1 MNKKDA
7 ISVLLLSYYMYC
19 PPISGGMKR
28 MFSPAF
34 HFNEDVKIEFSV
46 MYMSYSQEELMH
58 NESYFNKLGKMK
70 YSHGTL
76 TSQQFQFNYDSVPHD
91 FPKQVWKS
99 MNKDFLENIVNE
111 VTRNKYDIIQVTH
124 PQLAWV
130 VPKLRL
136 VTNAKII
143 MDCQNLE
150 WLVFKRWIKYARP
163 ADKERILDD
172 YKSLKNWEEMVVD
185 WFDDVFCISKVEQ
198 EILEA
203 TAKSAKLHYVPTGAG
218 VDDYAYTPKDKLR
231 DKPHDLLFI
240 GSMSWFPT
248 TDALT
253 WLIEKVMP
261 VVWDNSPYVKLEI
274 VGSGEP
280 DSDVVKLLRSD
291 TRITF
296 WGALE
301 NEIPLLHQSKV
312 FVSPIRI
319 GAGVRLKNPTAWIS
333 QIPVVATSISVEG
346 LECTNGED
354 VLIGDTPEEF
364 AKHIIN
370 LLENP
375 KLSSSLVD
383 GGLKTYK
390 DYYSTEKI
398 MSIWKNAYYSVVSVE
413 RNSNSITDLSINEGI
428 TFLSSFEQVD
438 EFVRTVDKFQYGG
451 QEYYDFIG
459 RHRVDYESFIRIFGK
474 SPPNCD
480 PFSPEYRDYE
490 MSFHKFLSGKDYS
503 VTLESRDVSE
513 AYIDMYE
520 GSLFGAESKAKKMR
534 LYADLLDICKPTH
547 GMAVL
552 EMGFAWGFLLEQFG
566 RCGCSCTGIDICEG
580 FANYARKLL
589 TSLNINNNI
598 ICGSFFDIESL
609 DNTFDI
615 VIFSSSFHHCDDPV
629 RLLEILNKKMSNE
642 GKIYFLDEAISDDYG
657 RPWGLVNSDGAAIY
671 EIRKKGWCEL
681 GFRLDIF
688 KELLQRCGFEYESAH
703 RLFADSYMHVARK
716 SVRNALVS
724 SKPNNNE

>member
-1 MNKKDA
+1 MNKEEK
-7 ISVLLLSYYMYC
+7 ISVLLLCHYMYC
-19 PPISGGMKR
+19 PPISGGAKR
-28 MFSPAF
+28 MFAPVLYF
-34 HFNEDVKIEFSV
+34 EEDVNIEFSV
-46 MYMSYSQEELMH
+46 MYMSYSKEELIH
-58 NESYFNKLGKMK
+58 NENYFTKLNKTK
-70 YSHGTL
+70 YFRGTL
-76 TSQQFQFNYDSVPHD
+76 TSQPFQFNHDTVPPD
-91 FPKQVWKS
+91 FPKQVWNT
-99 MNKDFLENIVNE
+99 MNKDFLDNIISE
-111 VTRNKYDIIQVTH
+111 VQRTEYDIIQITH

-136 VTNAKII
+136 YTNAKVI

-150 WLVFKRWIKYARP
+150 WLVFKRWSKYARP
-163 ADKERILDD
+163 IDREWVLDD
-172 YKSLKNWEEMVVD
+172 YKSLKKWEEMVID
-185 WFDDVFCISKVEQ
+185 WFDDVFCISKVEK
-198 EILEA
+198 ELLTA

-218 VDDYAYTPKDKLR
+218 VDDNAYTPKDKSR

-261 VVWDNSPYVKLEI
+261 LVWDSNPDVKLEI

-280 DSDVVKLLRSD
+280 DSEVIKLLRSD
-291 TRITF
+291 RRITF

-333 QIPVVATSISVEG
+333 QIPIVATGISVEG
-346 LECTNGED
+346 LDCIDGKD

-364 AKHIIN
+364 AEHIIN
-370 LLENP
+370 ILDNP
-375 KLSSSLVD
+375 DVGNSLVEN
-383 GGLKTYK
+383 GLKTYNNS
-390 DYYSTEKI
+390 YSTEKI
-398 MSIWKNAYYSVVSVE
+398 MSIWKNAYYSVVSDE
-413 RNSNSITDLSINEGI
+413 KNISKTTNLSNNEGI
-428 TFLSSFEQVD
+428 TLLTSFEQVD

-451 QEYYDFIG
+451 QEYYNCVGSHKFDF
-459 RHRVDYESFIRIFGK
+459 ESFVRIFGK

-503 VTLESRDVSE
+503 ISLESRYVSE
-513 AYIDMYE
+513 SYIDMYE

-534 LYADLLDICKPTH
+534 LYADLLDICKPAH

-598 ICGSFFDIESL
+598 ICGSFFDIESA
-609 DNTFDI
+609 DSTFDI
-615 VIFSSSFHHCDDPV
+615 VIFSSSFHHCNDPM
-629 RLLEILNKKMSNE
+629 RLLKILNKKMSNE
-642 GKIYFLDEAISDDYG
+642 SKIYFLDEAISDDYD
-657 RPWGLVNSDGAAIY
+657 RPWGLVNNDGAAIY
-671 EIRKKGWCEL
+671 EIRKKGWCEF
-681 GFRLDIF
+681 GFRLDFF
-688 KELLQRCGFEYESAH
+688 KDLLQRFGFEYGGFHMLS
-703 RLFADSYMHVARK
+703 DNSSMHVAMK
-716 SVRNALVS
+716 I
-724 SKPNNNE
+724 